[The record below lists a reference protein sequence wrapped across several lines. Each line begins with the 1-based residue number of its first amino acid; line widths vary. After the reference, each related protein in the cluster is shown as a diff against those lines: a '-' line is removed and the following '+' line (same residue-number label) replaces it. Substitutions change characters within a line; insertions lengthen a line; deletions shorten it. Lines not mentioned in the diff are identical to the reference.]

1 MELFLGMLCQQD
13 ELEREAESHKSDR
26 RLLKAVKSE
35 LGWLML
41 EWREKKNGQE
51 VKY

>member
-1 MELFLGMLCQQD
+1 MELFFGMLCRHD
-13 ELEREAESHKSDR
+13 ELERETESHRSDR
-26 RLLKAVKSE
+26 RLLKVVKSE

-41 EWREKKNGQE
+41 EWREKNGQE